1 MNMSIMW
8 WWCFGKK
15 NLWIAVKSWFTSDH
29 GRHFILDSACNALY
43 VFPDKTLRAQSEN
56 QSPRWCYQTE
66 EKRDFF
72 EAESSQKNWEKR
84 IHPRCSPGF
93 IQSSWQA
100 DHDIVTLILI
110 QLVLLSPPS
119 VPAEWYI
126 WEHKNCIR
134 PTPLYLQTFHTIFA
148 KQLSLFRI
156 IKLQI
161 LMSMSYYCHILIVS
175 RPWFNN
181 CHWQSCPWNP
191 TMGMIWSCWSYQLS
205 KNHKFP
211 LACYKLCIGYWWCI

>member
-72 EAESSQKNWEKR
+72 EAESSQQNWEKR

-110 QLVLLSPPS
+110 QLVPLSPPCPGW
-119 VPAEWYI
+119 VV
-126 WEHKNCIR
+126 
-134 PTPLYLQTFHTIFA
+134 YLGTQKLHQTDSLVSANLSYYFCQTIVIVSYN
-148 KQLSLFRI
+148 QVTN
-156 IKLQI
+156 
-161 LMSMSYYCHILIVS
+161 LMSMSYYCHVLIVS